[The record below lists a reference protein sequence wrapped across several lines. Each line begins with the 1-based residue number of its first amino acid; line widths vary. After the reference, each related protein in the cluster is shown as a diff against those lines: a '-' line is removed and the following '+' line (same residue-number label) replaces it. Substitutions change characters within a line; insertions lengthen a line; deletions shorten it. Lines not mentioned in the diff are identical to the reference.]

1 MIRERKSLIYIKHL
15 MLMSRTNKVRIVLTS
30 IGIFVAVAI
39 FAIGLIIT
47 NSYYNKR
54 LRVIEEIKEN
64 TIAVQYDE
72 KSGAQVAELVNAVGT
87 VPMYDTIL
95 SDTKTILSTSVADQ
109 RYLNVLATLHG
120 VNQLYTAAPFVSLE
134 NNIYIAGQTTLIEG
148 RLLTNAD
155 NQEKNCVAVIDEI
168 TAQILF
174 PGENALGQTIT
185 IGTNING
192 STVSDENG
200 VPKQLLKLEVVGIIK
215 SSTVM
220 EEKRLVLKKT
230 LEQTTEHLYFTTQ
243 VYCPGNVL
251 SLYFDSEET
260 TNYMVFP
267 FENRDEYE
275 KAVYNIQL
283 MEKSGR
289 NLLLNHSYITYEN
302 QKELLEAD
310 LFATKTMLNII
321 TLFLCIISGIS
332 IMSITF
338 FAIKERIP
346 EIGVRKAFGAT
357 KMDIVFQFIF
367 EMVSIAFIASVIAT
381 CLAVL
386 SSKVA
391 SSYLYNKMYIIFPI
405 SVQAQ
410 HLILPVLVGVLESV
424 LCSFAPSLYAAKIKV
439 TEALRF
445 E

>member
-54 LRVIEEIKEN
+54 LLVIEEIKEN

-72 KSGAQVAELVNAVGT
+72 KSGTQVAELVNAVGT
-87 VPMYDTIL
+87 VPMYDTML

-120 VNQLYTAAPFVSLE
+120 VNQLYTAAPFVSSE

-200 VPKQLLKLEVVGIIK
+200 VSKQLLKLEVVGIIK

-230 LEQTTEHLYFTTQ
+230 LEQTAEHLYFTTQ

-251 SLYFDSEET
+251 SSYFESEDT
-260 TNYMVFP
+260 ISYMIFP

-275 KAVYNIQL
+275 KAV
-283 MEKSGR
+283 
-289 NLLLNHSYITYEN
+289 
-302 QKELLEAD
+302 
-310 LFATKTMLNII
+310 
-321 TLFLCIISGIS
+321 
-332 IMSITF
+332 
-338 FAIKERIP
+338 
-346 EIGVRKAFGAT
+346 
-357 KMDIVFQFIF
+357 
-367 EMVSIAFIASVIAT
+367 
-381 CLAVL
+381 
-386 SSKVA
+386 
-391 SSYLYNKMYIIFPI
+391 
-405 SVQAQ
+405 
-410 HLILPVLVGVLESV
+410 
-424 LCSFAPSLYAAKIKV
+424 
-439 TEALRF
+439 
-445 E
+445 